1 MVKIS
6 TMYRVRINDIIDKL
20 LQVYSPEEISIV
32 NKAYIYS
39 AKVHQGQT
47 RLSGEPYLVHPIT
60 VAKILTDMNM
70 DVPTIVTGLLHDV
83 VEDTYTTIE
92 EIEKMFGKEI
102 AILVDGVTKISKLEF
117 KSKQQKVAENFRK
130 LIVATTNDI
139 RVIIVKLAD
148 RLHNMRTLEFMPES
162 KQVAIAQETLDI
174 YAPLANRLGISWIK
188 SELEDLSLKYLKPAE
203 YENIRKKIEE
213 IHGEKDKYINEV
225 IKIIRRNLDY
235 YKIEGEISGRLKHFY
250 SIYKKMVKRNIDIS
264 QIYDILAFRIIVKTV
279 QDCYQV
285 LGIIHSLWKPIP
297 GRFKDFIAMPK
308 SNMYQSL
315 HTTVIGPFGDFIE
328 IQIRTEEMH
337 KIAEEGIAAHWLYKE
352 NKTKDDESFKVF
364 NWLRQ
369 VMELKDDIGDANQ
382 FFSTVKSEVLSDSVY
397 VFTPAGELI
406 ELPLGATPIDF
417 AYAIHTG
424 VGNKCIGAKVNGAI
438 VPLRYQ
444 LQTGDRVEIIT
455 SKNAKP
461 NKDWLQFVKTSKA
474 RNKIRQ
480 FIKKESFDA
489 NVSIGKAL
497 LEKALAEHKLEIDNI
512 KKDKELL
519 EVAKDFN
526 FVDIDTFLASIGYGK
541 ISPKQVVNR
550 LLPEDVKK
558 KEIKTHK
565 TGKTEKSFTGVV
577 IDDESNYMVNFGKCC
592 NPLPGEDIIGF
603 ITRGKGVTVH
613 SVNCKN
619 IPNLD
624 PERLINVKWDE
635 SNVGKRIVKLKVI
648 AKDRKGLLLEMTNV
662 ISDIGLNMTNV
673 HIDTTEDGRAISY
686 FYIEMKSSSE
696 YKILV
701 NRLHKVPGVLTVE
714 KA

>member
-1 MVKIS
+1 
-6 TMYRVRINDIIDKL
+6 MYKVRINDILDKL
-20 LQVYSPEEISIV
+20 LPVSAPEEISLV

-102 AILVDGVTKISKLEF
+102 ATLVDGVTKISKLEF

-139 RVIIVKLAD
+139 RVIIVKIAD
-148 RLHNMRTLEFMPES
+148 RLHNMRTLEFMPED
-162 KQVAIAQETLDI
+162 KQIRIARETLDI

-203 YENIRKKIEE
+203 YNYIKKKIEE
-213 IHGEKDKYINEV
+213 IHGEKDKYINDV
-225 IKIIRRNLDY
+225 IKIIKRNLDY
-235 YKIEGEISGRLKHFY
+235 YKIDGNISGRLKHFY
-250 SIYKKMVKRNIDIS
+250 SIYKKMIKRNIDIS

-382 FFSTVKSEVLSDSVY
+382 FFSTVKSEVLADSVY
-397 VFTPAGELI
+397 AFTPVGELI
-406 ELPLGATPIDF
+406 ELPVGATPIDF

-424 VGNKCIGAKVNGAI
+424 VGNKCTGAKVNGAI
-438 VPLRYQ
+438 VPLKYQ
-444 LQTGDRVEIIT
+444 LKTGDRVEIIT
-455 SKNAKP
+455 SKNARP

-474 RNKIRQ
+474 RSKIRQ
-480 FIKKESFDA
+480 FIKKESFDT

-497 LEKALAEHKLEIDNI
+497 LEKAMAEHKVELDSKKKEKEILEI
-512 KKDKELL
+512 
-519 EVAKDFN
+519 AKDFN
-526 FVDIDTFLASIGYGK
+526 FVDIETFYASIGYGK

-550 LLPEDVKK
+550 LIPEELKK
-558 KEIKTHK
+558 KETKKYKI
-565 TGKTEKSFTGVV
+565 EKKSKNFTGVI

-592 NPLPGEDIIGF
+592 NPLPGDDIVGF
-603 ITRGKGVTVH
+603 ITRGKGVTIH
-613 SVNCKN
+613 SVDCKN
-619 IPNLD
+619 LPNLD
-624 PERLINVKWDE
+624 PDRLIDAKWDDSKVE
-635 SNVGKRIVKLKVI
+635 KRVVKLKVV
-648 AKDRKGLLLEMTNV
+648 AKDRKGLLLEMT
-662 ISDIGLNMTNV
+662 DIIDKVGLNMTNV
-673 HIDTTEDGRAISY
+673 HIDTTDDGLAISY
-686 FYIEMKSSSE
+686 FFIEMQSSSE
-696 YKILV
+696 YAMLV
-701 NRLHKVPGVLTVE
+701 NKLNKIPGILSIEKV
-714 KA
+714 

>member
-1 MVKIS
+1 
-6 TMYRVRINDIIDKL
+6 MYRVRINDIIDKL
-20 LQVYSPEEISIV
+20 LQVYSPEEISVV

-102 AILVDGVTKISKLEF
+102 ATLVDGVTKISKLEF

-148 RLHNMRTLEFMPES
+148 RLHNMRTLEFMPEE

-382 FFSTVKSEVLSDSVY
+382 FFSTVKNEVLSDSVY

-480 FIKKESFDA
+480 FIKKDSFET

-497 LEKALAEHKLEIDNI
+497 LEKALAEHKLELDNI

-558 KEIKTHK
+558 KEIKPHK

-662 ISDIGLNMTNV
+662 ISDIGLNITNV

-686 FYIEMKSSSE
+686 FYIEMKSSNE

>member
-1 MVKIS
+1 M
-6 TMYRVRINDIIDKL
+6 MYKVRINDILDKL
-20 LQVYSPEEISIV
+20 LPVSAPEEISLV

-102 AILVDGVTKISKLEF
+102 ATLVDGVTKISKLEF

-139 RVIIVKLAD
+139 RVIIVKIAD
-148 RLHNMRTLEFMPES
+148 RLHNMRTLEFMPED
-162 KQVAIAQETLDI
+162 KQIRIARETLDI

-203 YENIRKKIEE
+203 YNYIKKKIEE
-213 IHGEKDKYINEV
+213 IHGEKDKYINDV
-225 IKIIRRNLDY
+225 IKIIKRNLDY
-235 YKIEGEISGRLKHFY
+235 YKIDGNISGRLKHFY
-250 SIYKKMVKRNIDIS
+250 SIYKKMIKRNIDIS

-382 FFSTVKSEVLSDSVY
+382 FFSTVKSEVLADSVY
-397 VFTPAGELI
+397 AFTPVGELI
-406 ELPLGATPIDF
+406 ELPVGATPIDF

-424 VGNKCIGAKVNGAI
+424 VGNKCTGAKVNGAI
-438 VPLRYQ
+438 VPLKYQ
-444 LQTGDRVEIIT
+444 LKTGDRVEIIT
-455 SKNAKP
+455 SKNARP

-474 RNKIRQ
+474 RSKIRQ
-480 FIKKESFDA
+480 FIKKESFDT

-497 LEKALAEHKLEIDNI
+497 LEKAMAEHKVELDSKKKEKEILEI
-512 KKDKELL
+512 
-519 EVAKDFN
+519 AKDFN
-526 FVDIDTFLASIGYGK
+526 FVDIETFYASIGYGK

-550 LLPEDVKK
+550 LIPEELKK
-558 KEIKTHK
+558 KETKKYKI
-565 TGKTEKSFTGVV
+565 EKKSKNFTGVI

-592 NPLPGEDIIGF
+592 NPLPGDDIVGF
-603 ITRGKGVTVH
+603 ITRGKGVTIH
-613 SVNCKN
+613 SVDCKN
-619 IPNLD
+619 LPNLD
-624 PERLINVKWDE
+624 PDRLIDAKWDDSKVE
-635 SNVGKRIVKLKVI
+635 KRVVKLKVV
-648 AKDRKGLLLEMTNV
+648 AKDRKGLLLEMT
-662 ISDIGLNMTNV
+662 DIIDKVGLNMTNV
-673 HIDTTEDGRAISY
+673 HIDTTDDGLAISY
-686 FYIEMKSSSE
+686 FFIEMQSSSE
-696 YKILV
+696 YAMLV
-701 NRLHKVPGVLTVE
+701 NKLNKIPGILSIEKV
-714 KA
+714 